1 LTFDAYFGH
10 NYRLLSQPDIV
21 KSSNRISAQHWITK
35 PVALACLLLVTWFA
49 FAEATHFHSFSSSG
63 SEQHCDFCVVIHASA
78 SAVPVAVT
86 PAVVLDLAPSQVLL
100 TEECKTKS
108 LLLSADLY
116 IRPPPLV

>member
-1 LTFDAYFGH
+1 M
-10 NYRLLSQPDIV
+10 V
-21 KSSNRISAQHWITK
+21 KSSNRVSAQHWITK
-35 PVALACLLLVTWFA
+35 PVALACLLLIAWFA
-49 FAEATHFHSFSSSG
+49 FAEATHIHSFSSTG

-86 PAVVLDLAPSQVLL
+86 PAVVLDLAPCQVLL
-100 TEECKTKS
+100 SEETKTKS

>member
-1 LTFDAYFGH
+1 
-10 NYRLLSQPDIV
+10 V
-21 KSSNRISAQHWITK
+21 KSSNRVSAQYWITR

-49 FAEATHFHSFSSSG
+49 FAEATHFHPFSSTG
-63 SEQHCDFCVVIHASA
+63 SEEHCDFCVVIHASA

-86 PAVVLDLAPSQVLL
+86 PAVVLNRAPSQVLL
-100 TEECKTKS
+100 MEESKTKS

>member
-1 LTFDAYFGH
+1 
-10 NYRLLSQPDIV
+10 LLSQPDIV